1 MTKPSLEEIKEFLN
15 EYKKKRT
22 IAQIAEDIGINKNTL
37 LKYLYKTPGRITPKI
52 QDLFF
57 DFMKKHGWQP
67 NSCENETKPEKQAE
81 DYKDPCCDLE
91 VVQLYNYEELIEALR
106 NGEIIYSNGFE
117 YELSNNILLKKQS
130 SNVVAINPAL
140 LLDVSYFVKGKKQ
153 LKLKVG
159 CKYLSDSGVYYIF
172 HKNNND
178 LFMGINKQTDEIIH
192 FRENGEA
199 FDSVCDLIKEV

>member
-1 MTKPSLEEIKEFLN
+1 MTKPSIKEIKKFLR

-37 LKYLYKTPGRITPKI
+37 MKWLYKTPHRTRPET
-52 QDLFF
+52 QNLFSE
-57 DFMKKHGWQP
+57 FMKKQGWQP
-67 NSCENETKPEKQAE
+67 SLCENETKPEKQAE
-81 DYKDPCCDLE
+81 DYKDPCCDIE

-117 YELSNNILLKKQS
+117 YELSDNILLKKQS
-130 SNVVAINPAL
+130 SNVVAVNPAL
-140 LLDVSYFVKGKKQ
+140 LLDVSYFVKRKRQ

-159 CKYLSDSGVYYIF
+159 CKYLSENGVYYIF